1 MPEAPRPSSWFA
13 SPRVWL
19 VLAIVFG
26 VIGIFD
32 IVEGVLV
39 VGLRFRLFVGVVFA
53 AAALFYTWQYARQR
67 NAPRG

>member
-1 MPEAPRPSSWFA
+1 
-13 SPRVWL
+13 